1 MLRSLSIIAELG
13 HVDGTHL
20 LFWKRTLELSLDCP
34 ICRREGRTIGLTWGD
49 EVGDCSGSG
58 MSLPRHPAPARIT
71 AFDTTHS
78 QAGLALHAVVDY
90 WWAPF
95 TDPKS
100 GEPAT
105 ALTRAPWVRLH
116 VGYRCPDA
124 QQSGEDSIQSN
135 LVRPT
140 RLLCQ
145 HCGLAI
151 ATSRTAPVIRSLT

>member
-1 MLRSLSIIAELG
+1 MLRSLSISAELD
-13 HVDGTHL
+13 HVDGPRL
-20 LFWKRTLELSLDCP
+20 LFWKRRLELSLDCP
-34 ICRREGRTIGLTWGD
+34 ICRREGRTTTITWGD
-49 EVGDCSGSG
+49 EVGDCSGSRSG
-58 MSLPRHPAPARIT
+58 FPRHPSPARIT

-78 QAGLALHAVVDY
+78 PAGLALHAVVDH

-95 TDPKS
+95 TDAKS

-116 VGYRCPDA
+116 IGYRCPDV
-124 QQSGEDSIQSN
+124 QQPGEEPTQSN

-151 ATSRTAPVIRSLT
+151 ATSRTAPAIRSLT